1 MGIYYP
7 FLGGGRT
14 CNQITT
20 PLVYDESLSVEQQ
33 IACLFGKIANID
45 SDFVTTVEFDD
56 FKSQIHAEQVAQT
69 EQLEGYTDSEIAKLD
84 KELRDLIAGSQVG
97 LLIWNVTVGRYTG
110 NVRAMRDFFNDV
122 TVHAITVA
130 GGSENGQHM
139 LECGAA
145 YAPLILEQGQ
155 WYRMFSSMFLHFGA
169 PHLINN
175 MLVLFVL
182 GQRLEPVTGKIK
194 FFLIYIFGGL
204 GGNMLSLF
212 FDMYAGNASLSAGAS
227 GAVFAVMGG
236 MIYVIIRHR
245 GRVADLTV
253 RQMLIMAAFSLYFGF
268 ASEGVDNVAHIG
280 GLLSGFLIAVIL
292 YHPRK
297 IWKTVP

>member
-1 MGIYYP
+1 MEEIKKEP
-7 FLGGGRT
+7 VTVLLILINTLIFL
-14 CNQITT
+14 
-20 PLVYDESLSVEQQ
+20 V
-33 IACLFGKIANID
+33 
-45 SDFVTTVEFDD
+45 VEF
-56 FKSQIHAEQVAQT
+56 I
-69 EQLEGYTDSEIAKLD
+69 
-84 KELRDLIAGSQVG
+84 
-97 LLIWNVTVGRYTG
+97 
-110 NVRAMRDFFNDV
+110 
-122 TVHAITVA
+122 

>member
-1 MGIYYP
+1 MEEIKKEP
-7 FLGGGRT
+7 VTVLLILLNTLIFL
-14 CNQITT
+14 I
-20 PLVYDESLSVEQQ
+20 
-33 IACLFGKIANID
+33 
-45 SDFVTTVEFDD
+45 VEF
-56 FKSQIHAEQVAQT
+56 T
-69 EQLEGYTDSEIAKLD
+69 
-84 KELRDLIAGSQVG
+84 
-97 LLIWNVTVGRYTG
+97 
-110 NVRAMRDFFNDV
+110 
-122 TVHAITVA
+122 

-155 WYRMFSSMFLHFGA
+155 WYRVFSSMFLHFGA

-182 GQRLEPVTGKIK
+182 GQRLEPAVGRLR
-194 FFLIYIFGGL
+194 FLLIYIAGGL
-204 GGNMLSLF
+204 GGNFISLF
-212 FDMYAGNASLSAGAS
+212 WDMRTGDYSVSAGAS

-245 GRVADLTV
+245 GRVADLTMK
-253 RQMLIMAAFSLYFGF
+253 QMLIMAAFSLYFGF
-268 ASEGVDNVAHIG
+268 ASEGVDNAAHAG
-280 GLLSGFLIAVIL
+280 CLLCGFLAAVIF

>member
-1 MGIYYP
+1 MEEIKKEP
-7 FLGGGRT
+7 VTVLLILINTLIFL
-14 CNQITT
+14 
-20 PLVYDESLSVEQQ
+20 V
-33 IACLFGKIANID
+33 
-45 SDFVTTVEFDD
+45 VEF
-56 FKSQIHAEQVAQT
+56 T
-69 EQLEGYTDSEIAKLD
+69 
-84 KELRDLIAGSQVG
+84 
-97 LLIWNVTVGRYTG
+97 
-110 NVRAMRDFFNDV
+110 
-122 TVHAITVA
+122 

-139 LECGAA
+139 LECGVA

-155 WYRMFSSMFLHFGA
+155 WYRLFSSMFLHFGA

>member
-1 MGIYYP
+1 MEKRPELEEIKKEP
-7 FLGGGRT
+7 VTVLLILINTLIFL
-14 CNQITT
+14 
-20 PLVYDESLSVEQQ
+20 V
-33 IACLFGKIANID
+33 
-45 SDFVTTVEFDD
+45 VEF
-56 FKSQIHAEQVAQT
+56 T
-69 EQLEGYTDSEIAKLD
+69 
-84 KELRDLIAGSQVG
+84 
-97 LLIWNVTVGRYTG
+97 
-110 NVRAMRDFFNDV
+110 
-122 TVHAITVA
+122 

-139 LECGAA
+139 LECGGA
-145 YAPLILEQGQ
+145 YAPLILGQGQ

-212 FDMYAGNASLSAGAS
+212 FDMYAGNTSLSAGAS

>member
-1 MGIYYP
+1 MNSNFQIITASYGKYFRNRCGKEAGIGRNKKRTCDSFTDPHKYADLSCGGIYRR
-7 FLGGGRT
+7 LGER
-14 CNQITT
+14 
-20 PLVYDESLSVEQQ
+20 
-33 IACLFGKIANID
+33 
-45 SDFVTTVEFDD
+45 
-56 FKSQIHAEQVAQT
+56 
-69 EQLEGYTDSEIAKLD
+69 
-84 KELRDLIAGSQVG
+84 
-97 LLIWNVTVGRYTG
+97 
-110 NVRAMRDFFNDV
+110 
-122 TVHAITVA
+122 
-130 GGSENGQHM
+130 
-139 LECGAA
+139 AA
-145 YAPLILEQGQ
+145 YVGMRCCLCTVDP
-155 WYRMFSSMFLHFGA
+155 FGIS
-169 PHLINN
+169 HLANN

-194 FFLIYIFGGL
+194 FFLLYIFGGL

-212 FDMYAGNASLSAGAS
+212 FDMYAGNTSLSAGAS

-297 IWKTVP
+297 I

>member
-1 MGIYYP
+1 MEKRPELEEITKEP
-7 FLGGGRT
+7 VTVLLILINTLIFL
-14 CNQITT
+14 
-20 PLVYDESLSVEQQ
+20 V
-33 IACLFGKIANID
+33 
-45 SDFVTTVEFDD
+45 VEF
-56 FKSQIHAEQVAQT
+56 T
-69 EQLEGYTDSEIAKLD
+69 
-84 KELRDLIAGSQVG
+84 
-97 LLIWNVTVGRYTG
+97 
-110 NVRAMRDFFNDV
+110 
-122 TVHAITVA
+122 

-145 YAPLILEQGQ
+145 YAPLILGQGQ

-182 GQRLEPVTGKIK
+182 GSRLERV
-194 FFLIYIFGGL
+194 IYIFGGL

-212 FDMYAGNASLSAGAS
+212 FDMYAGNTSLSAGAS

>member
-1 MGIYYP
+1 MEEIKKEP
-7 FLGGGRT
+7 VTVLLILINTLIFL
-14 CNQITT
+14 
-20 PLVYDESLSVEQQ
+20 V
-33 IACLFGKIANID
+33 
-45 SDFVTTVEFDD
+45 VEF
-56 FKSQIHAEQVAQT
+56 T
-69 EQLEGYTDSEIAKLD
+69 
-84 KELRDLIAGSQVG
+84 
-97 LLIWNVTVGRYTG
+97 
-110 NVRAMRDFFNDV
+110 
-122 TVHAITVA
+122 
-130 GGSENGQHM
+130 GGSGNGQHM

-212 FDMYAGNASLSAGAS
+212 LDMYAGNASLSAGAS

>member
-1 MGIYYP
+1 MEEIKREP
-7 FLGGGRT
+7 VTALLILLNTLIFL
-14 CNQITT
+14 I
-20 PLVYDESLSVEQQ
+20 
-33 IACLFGKIANID
+33 
-45 SDFVTTVEFDD
+45 VEF
-56 FKSQIHAEQVAQT
+56 T
-69 EQLEGYTDSEIAKLD
+69 
-84 KELRDLIAGSQVG
+84 
-97 LLIWNVTVGRYTG
+97 
-110 NVRAMRDFFNDV
+110 
-122 TVHAITVA
+122 

-139 LECGAA
+139 LECGAV
-145 YAPLILEQGQ
+145 YAPLIIEQGQ
-155 WYRMFSSMFLHFGA
+155 WYRMITSMFLHFGA

-182 GQRLEPVTGKIK
+182 GQRLEPVTGKMK
-194 FFLIYIFGGL
+194 FLLIYILGGL
-204 GGNMLSLF
+204 GGNLISLIW
-212 FDMYAGNASLSAGAS
+212 DMRTGNYSLSAGAS

-280 GLLSGFLIAVIL
+280 GLLSGFLIAVIF

>member
-1 MGIYYP
+1 MCLEEFRKEPATLTLIIINIVV
-7 FLGGGRT
+7 FLM
-14 CNQITT
+14 
-20 PLVYDESLSVEQQ
+20 
-33 IACLFGKIANID
+33 
-45 SDFVTTVEFDD
+45 VEFTGL
-56 FKSQIHAEQVAQT
+56 SQDT
-69 EQLEGYTDSEIAKLD
+69 L
-84 KELRDLIAGSQVG
+84 
-97 LLIWNVTVGRYTG
+97 
-110 NVRAMRDFFNDV
+110 
-122 TVHAITVA
+122 
-130 GGSENGQHM
+130 HM
-139 LECGAA
+139 LDWGAA
-145 YAPLILEQGQ
+145 YTPLIVEKGEV
-155 WYRMFSSMFLHFGA
+155 YRLFTSMFLHFGIE
-169 PHLINN
+169 HLINN

>member
-1 MGIYYP
+1 MEEIKKEP
-7 FLGGGRT
+7 VTVLLVFINTLIFL
-14 CNQITT
+14 
-20 PLVYDESLSVEQQ
+20 V
-33 IACLFGKIANID
+33 
-45 SDFVTTVEFDD
+45 VEF
-56 FKSQIHAEQVAQT
+56 T
-69 EQLEGYTDSEIAKLD
+69 G
-84 KELRDLIAGSQVG
+84 GSQ
-97 LLIWNVTVGRYTG
+97 
-110 NVRAMRDFFNDV
+110 
-122 TVHAITVA
+122 
-130 GGSENGQHM
+130 NGQHM

-155 WYRMFSSMFLHFGA
+155 WYRLFSSMFLHFGA

-212 FDMYAGNASLSAGAS
+212 FDMYAGNASLSAGASGAVFADEQTDSREELTEEFDANTHNNIEENENHEDFGSGKAS

>member
-1 MGIYYP
+1 MEEIKKEP
-7 FLGGGRT
+7 VTVLLILLNTLIFL
-14 CNQITT
+14 I
-20 PLVYDESLSVEQQ
+20 
-33 IACLFGKIANID
+33 
-45 SDFVTTVEFDD
+45 VEF
-56 FKSQIHAEQVAQT
+56 T
-69 EQLEGYTDSEIAKLD
+69 
-84 KELRDLIAGSQVG
+84 
-97 LLIWNVTVGRYTG
+97 
-110 NVRAMRDFFNDV
+110 
-122 TVHAITVA
+122 

-155 WYRMFSSMFLHFGA
+155 WYRVFSSMFLHFGA

-182 GQRLEPVTGKIK
+182 GQRLEPTVGRLR
-194 FFLIYIFGGL
+194 FLLIYIAGGL
-204 GGNMLSLF
+204 GGNFISLF
-212 FDMYAGNASLSAGAS
+212 WDMRTGDYSVSAGAS

-245 GRVADLTV
+245 GRVADLTMK
-253 RQMLIMAAFSLYFGF
+253 QMLIMAAFSLYFGF
-268 ASEGVDNVAHIG
+268 ASEGVDNAAHAG
-280 GLLSGFLIAVIL
+280 GLLCGFLAAVIF

>member
-1 MGIYYP
+1 MEEIKKEP
-7 FLGGGRT
+7 VTVLLILLNTLIFL
-14 CNQITT
+14 I
-20 PLVYDESLSVEQQ
+20 
-33 IACLFGKIANID
+33 
-45 SDFVTTVEFDD
+45 VEF
-56 FKSQIHAEQVAQT
+56 T
-69 EQLEGYTDSEIAKLD
+69 
-84 KELRDLIAGSQVG
+84 
-97 LLIWNVTVGRYTG
+97 
-110 NVRAMRDFFNDV
+110 
-122 TVHAITVA
+122 

-155 WYRMFSSMFLHFGA
+155 WYRIFSSMFLHFGA

-182 GQRLEPVTGKIK
+182 GQRLEPTVGRLR
-194 FFLIYIFGGL
+194 FLLIYIAGGL
-204 GGNMLSLF
+204 GGNFISLF
-212 FDMYAGNASLSAGAS
+212 WDMRTGDYAVSAGAS

-245 GRVADLTV
+245 GRVADLTMK
-253 RQMLIMAAFSLYFGF
+253 QMLIMAAFSLYFGF
-268 ASEGVDNVAHIG
+268 ASEGVDNAAHAG
-280 GLLSGFLIAVIL
+280 GLLCGFLAAVIF

>member
-1 MGIYYP
+1 
-7 FLGGGRT
+7 
-14 CNQITT
+14 
-20 PLVYDESLSVEQQ
+20 
-33 IACLFGKIANID
+33 
-45 SDFVTTVEFDD
+45 
-56 FKSQIHAEQVAQT
+56 
-69 EQLEGYTDSEIAKLD
+69 
-84 KELRDLIAGSQVG
+84 
-97 LLIWNVTVGRYTG
+97 
-110 NVRAMRDFFNDV
+110 
-122 TVHAITVA
+122 
-130 GGSENGQHM
+130 
-139 LECGAA
+139 
-145 YAPLILEQGQ
+145 
-155 WYRMFSSMFLHFGA
+155 MFSSMFLHFGA

-297 IWKTVP
+297 IWKTGPGFFGCKKWLKYRSLLFL